1 MTSWQL
7 KCVQLMTDTGGD
19 AGGGETE
26 CGSIASDCSNKDNGG
41 TSDIHSDP
49 CDIRETYLLC
59 GDVQTSDYVTR
70 VTLGRYR
77 LMIEFNNQ
85 YNNIAPT
92 IYIWNGLLNLLLV
105 LFFLIREWI
114 RWPDR

>member
-19 AGGGETE
+19 AGGSETE

-59 GDVQTSDYVTR
+59 TQLAESYCNFTIIFMQNRKLHPDNYQKIIDYYEYKRNT
-70 VTLGRYR
+70 
-77 LMIEFNNQ
+77 
-85 YNNIAPT
+85 
-92 IYIWNGLLNLLLV
+92 
-105 LFFLIREWI
+105 FLS
-114 RWPDR
+114 

>member
-19 AGGGETE
+19 AGGSETE

-49 CDIRETYLLC
+49 CDIR
-59 GDVQTSDYVTR
+59 
-70 VTLGRYR
+70 
-77 LMIEFNNQ
+77 
-85 YNNIAPT
+85 NIF
-92 IYIWNGLLNLLLV
+92 IVRRCSN
-105 LFFLIREWI
+105 F
-114 RWPDR
+114 